1 MSETKHA
8 FSTESMNE
16 NSKDKKKIK
25 FKKRVKLLMKKY
37 PNDLELGKA
46 VRSLLNKVKESHSE
60 TESKKVKLPK
70 VDKSKVDNN
79 ENNHKKSKK

>member
-25 FKKRVKLLMKKY
+25 FKKRVKLLVKKY

-46 VRSLLNKVKESHSE
+46 VRALLN
-60 TESKKVKLPK
+60 
-70 VDKSKVDNN
+70 
-79 ENNHKKSKK
+79 